1 MCKKIILWGI
11 GQLYNQYINSL
22 RYFELTNKIKIIGIT
37 DSLLPDYKRLDGWN
51 LIKMDDLNTI
61 PFDLLIVMSKLH
73 YKEIMQ
79 IAIESGIA
87 ENKIISYKVLNIPN
101 LAFDAYCKIK
111 NNKISIISNNC
122 WGGILYS
129 TLGLECLSPFK
140 NLFLEDGDYLKCISD
155 LKAYLSEKL
164 IFDCYKM
171 DTHSNLKYPVM
182 KLGDIKIHCNHDS
195 DPEIAKERWDNRIIK
210 VNYDNLLIEM
220 YTKQYKW
227 ARKFAQTKHKKKIL
241 FVPFDSTLQNAFK
254 LELYPGQTEFYEAVN
269 RSASDTGYMFKLL
282 QILDGNIEVRYEE

>member
-101 LAFDAYCKIK
+101 LDFDAYCKIK

-140 NLFLEDGDYLKCISD
+140 
-155 LKAYLSEKL
+155 
-164 IFDCYKM
+164 
-171 DTHSNLKYPVM
+171 
-182 KLGDIKIHCNHDS
+182 
-195 DPEIAKERWDNRIIK
+195 
-210 VNYDNLLIEM
+210 M
-220 YTKQYKW
+220 Y
-227 ARKFAQTKHKKKIL
+227 I
-241 FVPFDSTLQNAFK
+241 
-254 LELYPGQTEFYEAVN
+254 
-269 RSASDTGYMFKLL
+269 
-282 QILDGNIEVRYEE
+282 

>member
-101 LAFDAYCKIK
+101 L
-111 NNKISIISNNC
+111 ISMHIV
-122 WGGILYS
+122 
-129 TLGLECLSPFK
+129 K
-140 NLFLEDGDYLKCISD
+140 
-155 LKAYLSEKL
+155 
-164 IFDCYKM
+164 
-171 DTHSNLKYPVM
+171 
-182 KLGDIKIHCNHDS
+182 
-195 DPEIAKERWDNRIIK
+195 
-210 VNYDNLLIEM
+210 
-220 YTKQYKW
+220 
-227 ARKFAQTKHKKKIL
+227 
-241 FVPFDSTLQNAFK
+241 
-254 LELYPGQTEFYEAVN
+254 
-269 RSASDTGYMFKLL
+269 
-282 QILDGNIEVRYEE
+282 

>member
-101 LAFDAYCKIK
+101 LDLDAYCKIK

-227 ARKFAQTKHKKKIL
+227 ARKFAQTKHKKKNPIC
-241 FVPFDSTLQNAFK
+241 S
-254 LELYPGQTEFYEAVN
+254 
-269 RSASDTGYMFKLL
+269 
-282 QILDGNIEVRYEE
+282 I